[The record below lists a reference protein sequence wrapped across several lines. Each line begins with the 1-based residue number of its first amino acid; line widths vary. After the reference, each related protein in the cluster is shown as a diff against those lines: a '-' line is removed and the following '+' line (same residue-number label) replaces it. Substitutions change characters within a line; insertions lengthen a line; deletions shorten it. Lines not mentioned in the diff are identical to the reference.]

1 MQCVGK
7 EVFWSGALRSS
18 LFTTSS
24 SSSVSPSIKGGAS
37 CISCIEYESADFNA
51 RNINSIEIHR
61 IGISFSD
68 IFPQVER
75 NSESQVM
82 WGGGCE
88 GGRCWGAGGG
98 AVIRDK
104 RNPPLQATHP
114 GALVCDNDDTVVVHD
129 GDYDDEMEDDDY
141 LACEKK
147 HSRRPS
153 RRVWGRPL
161 TCFSERVSNSDFN
174 PFFNHCCSSYLLSE
188 VPYTIVTW
196 TLSMRHSNPV
206 VYHTSDIQVR
216 KSTLLNRSLQS

>member
-7 EVFWSGALRSS
+7 AVFWSEDSS
-18 LFTTSS
+18 IISFHNILLFICIT
-24 SSSVSPSIKGGAS
+24 INKGWS
-37 CISCIEYESADFNA
+37 KLYVSCIEYEPDDFNA
-51 RNINSIEIHR
+51 RNINSIEIRR
-61 IGISFSD
+61 IWISFSD

-82 WGGGCE
+82 WGGG
-88 GGRCWGAGGG
+88 RCWGAGG

-104 RNPPLQATHP
+104 RNPPLRATHP

-129 GDYDDEMEDDDY
+129 DDHMMMMIGWRMMIIWP
-141 LACEKK
+141 AKK

-161 TCFSERVSNSDFN
+161 TYFSERVSNSDFN

-188 VPYTIVTW
+188 VQYPSVAW
-196 TLSMRHSNPV
+196 ALSL
-206 VYHTSDIQVR
+206 
-216 KSTLLNRSLQS
+216 KSCWHH